1 MESSLGRIENLQR
14 CSEVWGGCIIK
25 LIGLLLGIYNIPS
38 TFRNLLLLDRNYYY
52 VDPCQ
57 KLNNNSDS

>member
-14 CSEVWGGCIIK
+14 CSEVWGIYIK
-25 LIGLLLGIYNIPS
+25 LICLLLGIYNIPA
-38 TFRNLLLLDRNYYY
+38 TFRNFIIISI
-52 VDPCQ
+52 DPCE